1 MVVNCRSV
9 KNKVE
14 ELSGLIL
21 SVKADIILGTESWL
35 DDSISH
41 HEVSPRCINVYR
53 KDRSLHGG
61 RVFLLVN
68 NHLLNY
74 QLNIAE
80 NNVESVWCRVRLHD
94 NTYFTVAVFHRPPN
108 SEILLP

>member
-21 SVKADIILGTESWL
+21 SVQADIILGTESWL
-35 DDSISH
+35 DDSILD
-41 HEVSPRCINVYR
+41 HEVFPRCFNVYR

-61 RVFLLVN
+61 GVFLLVN
-68 NHLLNY
+68 NNLQSH
-74 QLNIAE
+74 QLDLAE
-80 NNVESVWCRVRLHD
+80 NIESV
-94 NTYFTVAVFHRPPN
+94 
-108 SEILLP
+108 